1 MDSHNT
7 KGSQYP
13 MMTFLYRIG
22 AYEFFSPEL
31 CRAVVTEMA
40 ATTCLLFMLTTT
52 IIARLESH
60 ETEPKLLIP
69 IAVIVIAFL
78 LLVVTVPLSGG
89 HMSPIFTFIS
99 ALRGLITL
107 VRALFNVLAQCVGS
121 IMAYLVIKSVMNEN
135 TAEKYSLGGC
145 MKMCQ
150 ELGFTMVCVI
160 VAGVYA
166 LAVFASITVT
176 GQAGYRGVGLNPA
189 RFLGPALLLGGSLWD
204 GHWVFWVG
212 PFLACIVYYGFT
224 LTLPKQGL
232 VRAEKEHHIT
242 QLVLGSCYGA
252 GFPSHVEEKV

>member
-13 MMTFLYRIG
+13 MTTFLYRIG

-31 CRAVVTEMA
+31 CRAVVTEMI
-40 ATTCLLFMLTTT
+40 ATACLLFMLTTT

-60 ETEPKLLIP
+60 ETETKLLIP
-69 IAVIVIAFL
+69 IAVFVIAFL

-89 HMSPIFTFIS
+89 HMIPIFTFIS

-107 VRALFNVLAQCVGS
+107 VRALFYVLAQYVGS

-145 MKMCQ
+145 MVNGNREGVNAGTALILEFTCSFLVLYVAITIAFNKKICQ

-189 RFLGPALLLGGSLWD
+189 RCLGPALLLGGSLWD

-212 PFLACIVYYGFT
+212 PFLACIV
-224 LTLPKQGL
+224 LL
-232 VRAEKEHHIT
+232 
-242 QLVLGSCYGA
+242 
-252 GFPSHVEEKV
+252 